1 MDDIE
6 IEVLADP
13 ELSEPTLIEGLP
25 GVGHVGKLAVEHLLE
40 EFDSEVVR
48 RVYSTE
54 FPPQVT
60 IEDGVADL
68 ASAEIYAV
76 DVGGTDDGDE
86 ADDEGRTD
94 GGTETD
100 DEGEGVDLLVLTGD
114 HQAQTNAGHYRLTE
128 AFLDVADEFGVQQ
141 VFALGGVP
149 TGELVEEPS
158 VLGAV
163 SDEAAIERLEAA
175 GVEFREDEPAG
186 GVVGVSGLLLGLG
199 GRRGFDVGCLMGE
212 TSGYLVDPKSAQAVL
227 VTLQE
232 AIGFEVGFE
241 SLEERADEM
250 EEVVG
255 KIQEM
260 QNQQASVPTD
270 DDLRYIG

>member
-6 IEVLADP
+6 IDVVSDP
-13 ELSEPTLIEGLP
+13 DLSEPVLIEGLP

-40 EFDSEVVR
+40 EFESEIVR
-48 RVYSTE
+48 RIFATE

-60 IEDGVADL
+60 IEAGVAEL
-68 ASAEIYAV
+68 ARAELHAV
-76 DVGGTDDGDE
+76 DVGGDDDS
-86 ADDEGRTD
+86 
-94 GGTETD
+94 
-100 DEGEGVDLLVLTGD
+100 VDLLVLTGD
-114 HQAQTNAGHYRLTE
+114 HQAQTNAGHYRLTDT
-128 AFLDVADEFGVQQ
+128 FLDLAEEFGTQR

-163 SDEAAIERLEAA
+163 SAESGIEGLEDA

-199 GRRGFDVGCLMGE
+199 GRRGLNVGCLMGE

-227 VTLQE
+227 STLE
-232 AIGFEVGFE
+232 EVIGFEVSFE
-241 SLEERADEM
+241 SLEERAEEM

-260 QNQQASVPTD
+260 QNQQANVPTD

>member
-6 IEVLADP
+6 IEVLAEP
-13 ELSEPTLIEGLP
+13 ELSEPILIEGLP

-48 RVYSTE
+48 RVHSTE

-68 ASAEIYAV
+68 ASAEIHAV
-76 DVGGTDDGDE
+76 DIPGDDDGD
-86 ADDEGRTD
+86 
-94 GGTETD
+94 
-100 DEGEGVDLLVLTGD
+100 GVDLLVLTGD
-114 HQAQTNAGHYRLTE
+114 HQAQTNAGHYLLTDT
-128 AFLDVADEFGVQQ
+128 FLDVAAEFGVEQ

-149 TGELVEEPS
+149 TGELVDEPS

-163 SDEAAIERLEAA
+163 SDGDRIEALKDA
-175 GVEFREDEPAG
+175 GIEFRDDEPAG

-227 VTLQE
+227 VALE
-232 AIGFEVGFE
+232 SLVGFEVGFE
-241 SLEERADEM
+241 SLEERAEEM

-260 QNQQASVPTD
+260 QNQQGSVPTD

>member
-13 ELSEPTLIEGLP
+13 DLSEPVLIEGLP

-40 EFDSEVVR
+40 EFDSEIVR
-48 RVYSTE
+48 QVFATE

-60 IEDGVADL
+60 IEDGVAEL
-68 ASAEIYAV
+68 ASAEIHAV
-76 DVGGTDDGDE
+76 DVSATDGD
-86 ADDEGRTD
+86 GI
-94 GGTETD
+94 
-100 DEGEGVDLLVLTGD
+100 DLLVLTGD
-114 HQAQTNAGHYRLTE
+114 HQAQTNAGHYRLTDT
-128 AFLDVADEFGVQQ
+128 FLDVAAEFDVEQ

-149 TGELVEEPS
+149 TGELVEEPA

-163 SDEAAIERLEAA
+163 SDGDRIETLEAA

-227 VTLQE
+227 GALEE

-241 SLEERADEM
+241 SLEERAEEM

-260 QNQQASVPTD
+260 QNQQANVPTD

>member
-6 IEVLADP
+6 IEVLAEP
-13 ELSEPTLIEGLP
+13 ELSDPTLIEGLP

-40 EFDSEVVR
+40 EFESEVVR

-60 IEDGVADL
+60 IEDGVAEL
-68 ASAEIYAV
+68 ASAEIHAV
-76 DVGGTDDGDE
+76 DIPSDEDEDGGENEG
-86 ADDEGRTD
+86 DDEEN
-94 GGTETD
+94 GG
-100 DEGEGVDLLVLTGD
+100 GVDLLVLTGD

-128 AFLDVADEFGVQQ
+128 SFLDVAEEFDVER

-149 TGELVEEPS
+149 TGELVEEPG

-163 SDEAAIERLEAA
+163 SNGDRIEALEGA

-227 VTLQE
+227 STLE
-232 AIGFEVGFE
+232 AIVGFEVGFE
-241 SLEERADEM
+241 SLEERAEEM

-260 QNQQASVPTD
+260 QNQQASMPTD

>member
-6 IEVLADP
+6 IDV
-13 ELSEPTLIEGLP
+13 LSEPALSEPVLIEGLP

-40 EFDSEVVR
+40 EFESEVVR
-48 RVYSTE
+48 RIYATE

-60 IEDGVADL
+60 IEEGVAEL
-68 ASAEIYAV
+68 ASAEIHAV
-76 DVGGTDDGDE
+76 DVGG
-86 ADDEGRTD
+86 
-94 GGTETD
+94 
-100 DEGEGVDLLVLTGD
+100 EGEPVDLLVLTGD
-114 HQAQTNAGHYRLTE
+114 HQAQTNAGHYRLTDT
-128 AFLDVADEFGVQQ
+128 FLDLAEEFGTQR

-163 SDEAAIERLEAA
+163 SDESGIEELEAA

-199 GRRGFDVGCLMGE
+199 GRRGLDVGCLMGE

-227 VTLQE
+227 STLE
-232 AIGFEVGFE
+232 EVIGFEVSFE
-241 SLEERADEM
+241 SLEERAEEM

-260 QNQQASVPTD
+260 QNQQANVPTD

>member
-6 IEVLADP
+6 IDVVSDP
-13 ELSEPTLIEGLP
+13 ELSEPVLIEGLP

-40 EFDSEVVR
+40 EFESQIVR
-48 RVYSTE
+48 RIFATE

-60 IEDGVADL
+60 IEEGVAEL
-68 ASAEIYAV
+68 ASAELYAV
-76 DVGGTDDGDE
+76 DVGGDDGS
-86 ADDEGRTD
+86 
-94 GGTETD
+94 
-100 DEGEGVDLLVLTGD
+100 VDLLVLTGD
-114 HQAQTNAGHYRLTE
+114 HQAQTNAGHYRLTDT
-128 AFLDVADEFGVQQ
+128 FLDLAEEFGTQR
-141 VFALGGVP
+141 VFALGGVH

-163 SDEAAIERLEAA
+163 SAESGIEALEDA

-199 GRRGFDVGCLMGE
+199 GRRGLDVGCLMGE

-227 VTLQE
+227 STLE
-232 AIGFEVGFE
+232 AVIGFEVGFE
-241 SLEERADEM
+241 SLEERAEEM

-260 QNQQASVPTD
+260 QNQQANVPTD